1 MSGRPARHSL
11 AAAFRPAVVVPDR
24 AAGLADVL
32 PARPVKS
39 VPTLPAPIE
48 AGLAVVPDSHGRAGS
63 GEWPEPTPQGD
74 LGSQRLDRTQPSA
87 YADPGR
93 VRNVAVYLPMGLLD
107 RFRRTARSRE
117 MTYSELLVEAAAA
130 HLDGLVSGFAPVP
143 VPVTAGMPVRTG
155 RRTVEPGVQVQVR
168 LDGHQVAWLD
178 EQVARL
184 GAPSRTSL
192 VVALLSAHLGTAG

>member
-1 MSGRPARHSL
+1 
-11 AAAFRPAVVVPDR
+11 
-24 AAGLADVL
+24 
-32 PARPVKS
+32 
-39 VPTLPAPIE
+39 
-48 AGLAVVPDSHGRAGS
+48 
-63 GEWPEPTPQGD
+63 
-74 LGSQRLDRTQPSA
+74 
-87 YADPGR
+87 
-93 VRNVAVYLPMGLLD
+93 VAVYLPMGLLD

-130 HLDGLVSGFAPVP
+130 
-143 VPVTAGMPVRTG
+143 RTG

>member
-1 MSGRPARHSL
+1 
-11 AAAFRPAVVVPDR
+11 
-24 AAGLADVL
+24 L
-32 PARPVKS
+32 PARPVGS
-39 VPTLPAPIE
+39 VPTLLAPIE
-48 AGLAVVPDSHGRAGS
+48 AGLAVVRDRQGSTGTEKWREPAPD
-63 GEWPEPTPQGD
+63 GD
-74 LGSQRLDRTQPSA
+74 LGSQRPAPAQPGPH
-87 YADPGR
+87 ADPER
-93 VRNVAVYLPMGLLD
+93 VRNVAVYLPVELLD

-130 HLDGLVSGFAPVP
+130 HLDELLGGFAPAPVP
-143 VPVTAGMPVRTG
+143 VTTGMPVRTG

-178 EQVARL
+178 EQAARL